1 MKRHRPRLAALL
13 LPALFVVAWWP
24 ASPEGRLSTEVGR
37 FDRGRA
43 VPDLPSTL
51 ASLKAFYLQRL
62 ADARV
67 VGGSFALVRDGRVL
81 SRVNQGMADRERN
94 HPVTDD
100 TIYHWASITKTITA
114 IAIMQLRDRGKLSL
128 DDPAVKYIPE
138 LRAVHD
144 PFGDISEVT
153 IRRLMSHS
161 AGFRNATW
169 PWGGDKPW
177 HPFEPKQWSQL
188 VAMLP
193 YTEIEF
199 RPGSRYSY
207 SNPGIIFLGRI
218 IELLSGDDYEVYVD
232 KNIFKPLGMLRSYYD
247 ATPYHL
253 LPNRSASYYVT
264 RSGDLRT
271 APFDA
276 DTGIT
281 VSNGGLNAPIG
292 DMLRYLDFLLGTGDQ
307 VAAHDGVLKRSSLEE
322 MFVPQV
328 SAGAEGSDRVSI
340 GLNFFVE
347 DRGGYHLVGHS
358 GSQNAFISHF
368 YICPAL
374 RAGYIVAFNT
384 EWEMPDGST
393 GPDKV
398 RQADEELRG
407 YILKSVFPAL

>member
-1 MKRHRPRLAALL
+1 MSSHPRLAPTAVLAATVLLIGALGIVPHAQPTD
-13 LPALFVVAWWP
+13 LPA
-24 ASPEGRLSTEVGR
+24 
-37 FDRGRA
+37 
-43 VPDLPSTL
+43 TL
-51 ASLKAFYLQRL
+51 ARLKDFYVQHL
-62 ADARV
+62 DEARV
-67 VGGSFALVRDGRVL
+67 VGSSFALVQDGRVL
-81 SRVNQGMADRERN
+81 SRINRGTADRERN

-100 TIYHWASITKTITA
+100 TIYHWASITKTFTA
-114 IAIMQLRDRGKLSL
+114 IAIMQLRDRGRLSL

-144 PFGDISEVT
+144 PFGDMSEVT

-161 AGFRNATW
+161 AGFRSPTW

-199 RPGSRYSY
+199 QPGSRYSY

-218 IELLSGDDYEVYVD
+218 IELLSGDDYEVYID
-232 KNIFKPLGMLRSYYD
+232 KNILKPLEMYRSYFD

-264 RSGDLRT
+264 KAGALRA

-292 DMLRYLDFLLGTGDQ
+292 DMLRYLDFLLGTGGHRE
-307 VAAHDGVLKRSSLEE
+307 AHEGVLKRSSLEE

-347 DRGGYHLVGHS
+347 DRAGYHLVGHS

-368 YICPAL
+368 YVCPAL
-374 RAGYIVAFNT
+374 HAAYIVNFNT
-384 EWEMPDGST
+384 EWDTADGNT
-393 GPDKV
+393 AGEKT
-398 RQADEELRG
+398 RQVDAQLRT
-407 YILKSVFPAL
+407 YILKNVFPAIGNGHE